1 MTHYLLLALSVLSL
15 LMGCHPKVPD
25 DMDVVSRKEQFYIDA
40 RHKFT
45 INHPQNWQKVFI
57 PVSSTEY
64 REDTVIWTQMNQG
77 TEVLRFTITTQD
89 KKNYKDLASFSQSML
104 QSMGYLTS
112 KENPTPLKVDII
124 EGKISSPDRS
134 IIYSN
139 QQREEHYYHC
149 VLSSNTT
156 ISSTTNKIFQEICN
170 NLQEIPSK

>member
-1 MTHYLLLALSVLSL
+1 MTYYLLLALSVLSL
-15 LMGCHPKVPD
+15 LMGCHPKMPD
-25 DMDVVSRKEQFYIDA
+25 DMDVVSREEQLYIDA

-57 PVSSTEY
+57 PVSLPEY
-64 REDTVIWTQMNQG
+64 REDTVIWTQRNQE

-89 KKNYKDLASFSQSML
+89 KKNYKDLARFSQSML
-104 QSMGYLTS
+104 KKMGYLTS
-112 KENPTPLKVDII
+112 KGNPTPLKADII

-139 QQREEHYYHC
+139 QQRQEHYYHC
-149 VLSSNTT
+149 VLSSDTT
-156 ISSTTNKIFQEICN
+156 ISSTTIKIFQEICN